1 MDIDFIKNKK
11 FLKALC
17 ILPAVFFLTFA
28 SPKSQSNE
36 TILTQV
42 KDKEISVREF
52 LERSDLTI
60 PHYHCNDK
68 TITPYKLRFEKN
80 IKPEVRQLD
89 HEPLTPLLQRKII
102 GTKDQATHEKPAE
115 AATYQR
121 VKLDFRKAQQANR
134 ISPIRIYESE
144 FYTIQNT
151 DLATTIKSKLDLMAE
166 LANQKFKKVEEIS
179 DEKSISKATYRHI
192 CSDAIHNALFTNN
205 FKSETGKYSIDLNYT
220 ESIIMKVEDQL
231 DYLKFSGFDQTF
243 RLREVREVI
252 KTLQKKKEQSC

>member
-1 MDIDFIKNKK
+1 
-11 FLKALC
+11 
-17 ILPAVFFLTFA
+17 
-28 SPKSQSNE
+28 
-36 TILTQV
+36 
-42 KDKEISVREF
+42 
-52 LERSDLTI
+52 
-60 PHYHCNDK
+60 
-68 TITPYKLRFEKN
+68 
-80 IKPEVRQLD
+80 
-89 HEPLTPLLQRKII
+89 
-102 GTKDQATHEKPAE
+102 
-115 AATYQR
+115 
-121 VKLDFRKAQQANR
+121 
-134 ISPIRIYESE
+134 
-144 FYTIQNT
+144 
-151 DLATTIKSKLDLMAE
+151 MAE